1 MSVNVAKR
9 RTRTQPRLESG
20 ISALPIGEINQ
31 TVFACPACARPL
43 VMGTGRC
50 PGCGTHLL
58 IGVQARKASIFI
70 VLGLV
75 IGALFGGAVTAL
87 ASAIG
92 GDHHAPA
99 VVPGPVVS
107 PSPRASGSSTSPSP
121 TSPPVRSVDPAV
133 TPIAGSALVGA
144 IGVDA
149 RLAASQ
155 AALEA
160 ALAARQFDVTAVSQ
174 TLRALSADAV
184 IGLKLTPHLDTW
196 VASKSVGA
204 DLTTL
209 YTAVQDTA
217 AEGLAA
223 SIRNEAG
230 YRAAARQMVSLLHGL
245 AAIDTR
251 ARDLA
256 TQSGLVLADAAPG
269 ATPAP

>member
-9 RTRTQPRLESG
+9 RTRSQPRLESG

-43 VMGTGRC
+43 VMGTGHC
-50 PGCGTHLL
+50 PGCGTRLL
-58 IGVQARKASIFI
+58 IGVEAKKASIFI
-70 VLGLV
+70 IIGLV
-75 IGALFGGAVTAL
+75 IGALFGGAATAI

-99 VVPGPVVS
+99 VVSGPVVS
-107 PSPRASGSSTSPSP
+107 PSPRASGSSASPSP
-121 TSPPVRSVDPAV
+121 ASTPVRSVDPAV
-133 TPIAGSALVGA
+133 SPIAGSALVGA
-144 IGVDA
+144 IGVDT

-155 AALEA
+155 TALEA
-160 ALAARQFDVTAVSQ
+160 ALAARRFDVTAVSQ
-174 TLRALSADAV
+174 SLRALSADAV
-184 IGLKLTPHLDTW
+184 IGLKLTPHLDAW
-196 VASKSVGA
+196 AASKSVGA

-209 YTAVQDTA
+209 YTAVQGTA

-230 YRAAARQMVSLLHGL
+230 YRAAAKQMVSLLRGL
-245 AAIDTR
+245 GGVDTR

-256 TQSGLVLADAAPG
+256 TQSGLVLADTAQV
-269 ATPAP
+269 ATPTP